1 MESLFIYKVFLI
13 GKVKANTG
21 KPLAH
26 YFSVLWYFHPAESV
40 VLFSFSWKKSDSLL
54 PYFRAGVQIGALIQ
68 LPHLRRKW
76 KRKKVHVFR
85 CQKGYIFLKRELF
98 SSITWCTSCTHR
110 CRSSG
115 ESNWILLNSDVSID
129 SLDALHLHWL
139 PLNSIDED
147 RNHHHPLDMNL
158 GKASDSNVNKHLLK
172 NPTFPPVASL
182 ISMWYEI
189 WIIHLQAHLSE
200 LIDNYGTT
208 DESSFCKGGG

>member
-1 MESLFIYKVFLI
+1 MLCYSPSAERNLTHFFLI
-13 GKVKANTG
+13 LEPVSKLVHWSNC
-21 KPLAH
+21 
-26 YFSVLWYFHPAESV
+26 
-40 VLFSFSWKKSDSLL
+40 
-54 PYFRAGVQIGALIQ
+54 LIV
-68 LPHLRRKW
+68 HLRRKW

-85 CQKGYIFLKRELF
+85 CQKGYTFLKRELF
-98 SSITWCTSCTHR
+98 YSITWCTSCIHR

-172 NPTFPPVASL
+172 NPTFPPVASF
-182 ISMWYEI
+182 ISMWYKI
-189 WIIHLQAHLSE
+189 RRIHL
-200 LIDNYGTT
+200 I
-208 DESSFCKGGG
+208 